1 MNSSSASCFW
11 TGVGLFTSVWD
22 VFALPQLM
30 LYSVYLNPT
39 SFAGGSSALLWFDND
54 SKQAGRTVG
63 PRLSAHSHGIV
74 LNLLRLSHEHLVR
87 VSVAATK
94 RWQGGEEGQVH
105 TCHVAK
111 GSRNTNSEQA
121 GIWNQEII
129 RRLWRGAAHRGV
141 LSLPSSRTQE
151 HLPRED
157 PTLRA
162 GSSRINHSLRQ
173 CPTAGSSGGIFP
185 VEVP

>member
-1 MNSSSASCFW
+1 M
-11 TGVGLFTSVWD
+11 GLFASVRD

-30 LYSVYLNPT
+30 LYSVYLNLT

-111 GSRNTNSEQA
+111 GSRNTNSEQGRHLEPGDNTEA
-121 GIWNQEII
+121 MEGGCA
-129 RRLWRGAAHRGV
+129 WRGTAHRGV

-162 GSSRINHSLRQ
+162 GSSWINQSLRQ
-173 CPTAGSSGGIFP
+173 CPTAGSLGGIFP

>member
-1 MNSSSASCFW
+1 M
-11 TGVGLFTSVWD
+11 GLFTSVWD

-94 RWQGGEEGQVH
+94 PRGGEEQGH

-111 GSRNTNSEQA
+111 GSRNTNSEQGRHLEPGDNTEA
-121 GIWNQEII
+121 MEGGCSWT
-129 RRLWRGAAHRGV
+129 GTAHRGV

-162 GSSRINHSLRQ
+162 GSSRINQSLRQ